1 MRSLILM
8 IFLTVGSVHADSV
21 TAPIKLEV
29 FKSKTCGCCVKWID
43 QLNEKNFDAVGTNL
57 EQLSSFKASRGIA
70 SKYQSCHTAI
80 SKEGFVFEGHVPAKY
95 ISKFLTKPIADAIGL
110 SVPGMPFGSPG
121 MEVGSRFDPYE
132 VLVLMKDG
140 SSQVFADVAYPED
153 Q

>member
-43 QLNEKNFDAVGTNL
+43 QLNEKSFDAVGINL
-57 EQLSSFKASRGIA
+57 EQLGSFKTSRGIA
-70 SKYQSCHTAI
+70 PKYQSCHTAI

-95 ISKFLTKPIADAIGL
+95 ISKFLTKPIANAIGL

-121 MEVGSRFDPYE
+121 MEVGARFDQYD
-132 VLVLMKDG
+132 VLVLMEDG
-140 SSQVFADVAYPED
+140 SSRVYARVKDKSD